1 MVDSELF
8 ALSSAG
14 SRGMEL
20 RKIEVL
26 LAEIAVAPE
35 IAPTV
40 LIRENEKEIWR
51 THEREKSRVWGGT
64 PSGRARRNSVIRDGG
79 IVHGRRIGLVR
90 SFSLAVA
97 AAVACGFV
105 MSDDFDS
112 RVPHVT
118 RAGFPRW
125 QFD

>member
-90 SFSLAVA
+90 ISGLAVA
-97 AAVACGFV
+97 TTVAIGV
-105 MSDDFDS
+105 
-112 RVPHVT
+112 RPVGRLR
-118 RAGFPRW
+118 RACFT
-125 QFD
+125 